1 MVKGRMRA
9 PTRVVCATGP
19 ESSGKTA
26 LCARLA
32 ERFNVPWLPEYAREY
47 LDGRAGYDADDVAA
61 IAKEQLRRERELVAK
76 TAGGVVLDTDL
87 SVIFLWWREKFG
99 TPPDW
104 LRNAFA
110 AQTPR
115 LYLLCRPD
123 LPWQPDP
130 LRESPGDRDRLF
142 GLYRRLLLDRDL
154 PCVEVRGVG
163 AARVVGAAR
172 AVAPILRSA
181 L

>member
-1 MVKGRMRA
+1 MVKGGMRA
-9 PTRVVCATGP
+9 PTRIVCVTGP

-26 LCARLA
+26 LCACLA

-47 LDGRAGYDADDVAA
+47 LDGRVGYDADDVAA
-61 IAKEQLRRERELVAK
+61 IAKEQLRRERELVAR
-76 TAGGVVLDTDL
+76 TEGGVVLDTDL
-87 SVIFLWWREKFG
+87 SVIFIWWREKFG

-110 AQTPR
+110 AQASR

-130 LRESPGDRDRLF
+130 LRESQGDRDRLF
-142 GLYRRLLLDRDL
+142 GLYRRLLLDREL
-154 PCVEVRGVG
+154 PCVEVRGAG
-163 AARVVGAAR
+163 AARVVAAER
-172 AVAPILRSA
+172 AAAPILRSA